1 MTPWITLNT
10 ADVLAQFN
18 DSETAA
24 YDAAKGDTSS
34 TSLPAIIGLV
44 VNQIYQA
51 YDDGGR
57 LVDAVDPG
65 TVPPGEKN
73 RAIALVR
80 WKYLL
85 ALPTGQALQTA
96 ERRTAHDEAEAY
108 FLQIARR
115 KVSRPGAVGIARRGR
130 RVDTR
135 SFDGLGET

>member
-1 MTPWITLNT
+1 MTPWITLT
-10 ADVLAQFN
+10 VTDVLAQFN

-24 YDAAKGDTSS
+24 YDATKGDTAS

-44 VNQIYQA
+44 VKQIYQA
-51 YDDGGR
+51 YEDGGR

-73 RAIALVR
+73 RAVALVR

-96 ERRTAHDEAEAY
+96 ERRMAHDEAEAY
-108 FLQIARR
+108 FLQMARR
-115 KVSRPGAVGIARRGR
+115 KVSRPGAVGLARRGR
-130 RVDTR
+130 WIDTR
-135 SFDGLGET
+135 SFDGLGQT